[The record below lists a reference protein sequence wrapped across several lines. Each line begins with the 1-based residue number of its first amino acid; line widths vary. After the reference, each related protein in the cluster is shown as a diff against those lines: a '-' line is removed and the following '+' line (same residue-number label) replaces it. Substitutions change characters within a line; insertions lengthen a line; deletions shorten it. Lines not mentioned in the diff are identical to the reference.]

1 MQRKDVLHRLPFV
14 VPFTFTVR
22 FPRRLWHVLGYWFY
36 CCCQWILCCV
46 SSSKSMV
53 QYIQNQCCLP
63 FVQWALIVSLP
74 SYIGS
79 FCYVQELAFQIP
91 LYCFFLI
98 HIYVFVCSSFLSRV
112 WNMLSTTL
120 VASML
125 FPRYMTFDSLVH
137 SLVYK
142 QSEVD
147 WLTAHHK
154 SWVKLYKYWPSDG
167 YKMIL
172 NRNHLNRRANQ
183 ASTDSGWMDFF
194 GSHNRWYDELS
205 NILFF
210 PLTNLSILFKL
221 ISYYMILETV
231 LNSDSWTFASR
242 GTKVHIQSIMKFSCD
257 DSVIEKIVSVINNYR
272 FIINLQLI
280 FISNINCFID
290 SLCYE
295 CQEESR

>member
-1 MQRKDVLHRLPFV
+1 MCCIGYLLSCPSHSQCGSQDGCGTSWGIGFILAASGSCV
-14 VPFTFTVR
+14 V
-22 FPRRLWHVLGYWFY
+22 
-36 CCCQWILCCV
+36 
-46 SSSKSMV
+46 
-53 QYIQNQCCLP
+53 CLP
-63 FVQWALIVSLP
+63 RNPWCNIYKINVAYLLFSGPLLYRCLLTLGV
-74 SYIGS
+74 

-98 HIYVFVCSSFLSRV
+98 HIYVFVCSCFLSRV
-112 WNMLSTTL
+112 WNMLFTTL

-154 SWVKLYKYWPSDG
+154 AWVKLYKYWPSNG

-183 ASTDSGWMDFF
+183 ASTDSGWMDLF

-210 PLTNLSILFKL
+210 S
-221 ISYYMILETV
+221 
-231 LNSDSWTFASR
+231 SD
-242 GTKVHIQSIMKFSCD
+242 
-257 DSVIEKIVSVINNYR
+257 
-272 FIINLQLI
+272 
-280 FISNINCFID
+280 
-290 SLCYE
+290 
-295 CQEESR
+295 